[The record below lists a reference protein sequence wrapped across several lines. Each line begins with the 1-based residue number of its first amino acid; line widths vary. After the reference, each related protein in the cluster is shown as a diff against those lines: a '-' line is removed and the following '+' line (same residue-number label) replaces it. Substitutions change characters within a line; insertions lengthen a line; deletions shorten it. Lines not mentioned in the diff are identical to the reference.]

1 MVRKIPV
8 KIYFKIILEN
18 LDILLS
24 LIFFFVL
31 LDILIVFCVNFKHF
45 LMCRFFLCNKV

>member
-8 KIYFKIILEN
+8 KIYFKISLEN
-18 LDILLS
+18 LDRLLS
-24 LIFFFVL
+24 LIFFVL

-45 LMCRFFLCNKV
+45 LLCRLFLCNKV